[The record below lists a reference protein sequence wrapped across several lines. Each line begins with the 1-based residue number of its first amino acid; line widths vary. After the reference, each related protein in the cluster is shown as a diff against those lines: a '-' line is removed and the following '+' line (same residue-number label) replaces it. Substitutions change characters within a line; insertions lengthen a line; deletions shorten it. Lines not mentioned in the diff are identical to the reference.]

1 MRISCIPA
9 FLAAVTGLMLVTAPA
24 RAQDSLDYILA
35 DDTTYVVDRVVAV
48 VGNEAILASEID
60 EEFFLALQ
68 GSKEFAASIRTA
80 ADTARVRDVILERL
94 VNEELVVQAASR
106 DTTIIVTAE
115 EVNQTA
121 DEQLRSARARFPS
134 ESEFNTELLRSG
146 FQSSAE
152 FRRFLGEQAR
162 RQFMRDRYIEAL
174 KNREVIKT
182 VNPTEAEMRD
192 FFEAQKGQ
200 IGRRPA
206 SISFKQ
212 IVVTPQPSP
221 AAKQVAFARADS
233 IARALRAGGDFAAA
247 ARRFSQDSGSAV
259 QGGDLGW
266 QRRGTFVRSFDSV
279 VFDPNFKPGMISN
292 PVETV
297 YGYHVIQVQRVQPT
311 EVNARHILIV
321 PETTPENVDSARA
334 LAARVADRLRAG
346 APFDSLQ
353 NAVHD
358 EAEEKEAR
366 DAPLTALPPVYAQV
380 VTDADSGAVVGPFEL
395 PGPGGKVK
403 FAVLVVGSRREEG
416 EVAFADVREQIR
428 AALSGQLGEQQY
440 LARLRDANYVD
451 IRTESP

>member
-266 QRRGTFVRSFDSV
+266 QRRGTFVRSFDNV
-279 VFDPNFKPGMISN
+279 VFDPGFKPGMISN

>member
-1 MRISCIPA
+1 MPA
-9 FLAAVTGLMLVTAPA
+9 LLAAMTAWMLVAAPA
-24 RAQDSLDYILA
+24 HAQDSLDFILA
-35 DDTTYVVDRVVAV
+35 EDTTYVVDRVVAV

-68 GSKEFAASIRTA
+68 GSEEFAASLRTP
-80 ADTARVRDVILERL
+80 ADTARVRDAILDRL
-94 VNEELVVQAASR
+94 VNEELIVQAASR

-121 DEQLRSARARFPS
+121 DEQLRSARSRFPS

-152 FRRFLGEQAR
+152 LRRFLGEQAR
-162 RQFMRDRYIEAL
+162 RKFMRDRFIEAL
-174 KNREVIKT
+174 KNRDVIKT
-182 VNPTEAEMRD
+182 VNPTDAEMRE
-192 FFEAQKGQ
+192 FFEAQKAQ
-200 IGRRPA
+200 IGQRPA

-212 IVVTPQPSP
+212 IVVTPQPS
-221 AAKQVAFARADS
+221 ATAKQAAFARADS
-233 IARALRAGGDFAAA
+233 IARALRTDGDFAAA

-266 QRRGTFVRSFDSV
+266 QRRGTFVRSFDDV
-279 VFDPNFKPGMISN
+279 VFNLKPGTISN

-297 YGYHVIQVQRVQPT
+297 YGYHVIQVQRIQPT

-334 LAARVADRLRAG
+334 LAARVVDQLRAG
-346 APFDSLQ
+346 ARFDSLQ
-353 NAVHD
+353 TAVHD

-366 DAPLTALPPVYAQV
+366 DAPLTALPPSYSQV
-380 VTDADSGAVVGPFEL
+380 VADADSGAVVGPFEL

-403 FAVLVVGSRREEG
+403 FAVLVVGSRRAAG

-428 AALSGQLGEQQY
+428 AALAGQLGEQQY
-440 LARLRDANYVD
+440 LARLRDATYVD

>member
-1 MRISCIPA
+1 MPA
-9 FLAAVTGLMLVTAPA
+9 LVAAVAALMLVAAPA
-24 RAQDSLDYILA
+24 QAQDSLEFILA
-35 DDTTYVVDRVVAV
+35 EDTTYVVDRVVAV

-68 GSKEFAASIRTA
+68 GNEQFAASIRTP

-94 VNEELVVQAASR
+94 VNEELIVQAASR

-121 DEQLRSARARFPS
+121 DEQLRSARNRFPT
-134 ESEFNTELLRSG
+134 ESGFNTELLRSG

-162 RQFMRDRYIEAL
+162 RKFMRDRYIEAL

-182 VNPTEAEMRD
+182 VNPTDAEMRE

-200 IGRRPA
+200 IGQRPA

-212 IVVTPQPSP
+212 IVVTPQPSA
-221 AAKQVAFARADS
+221 AAKQVAFAKADS

-266 QRRGTFVRSFDSV
+266 QRRGTFVRSFDNV

-297 YGYHVIQVQRVQPT
+297 YGFHVIQVQRVQPT

-321 PETTPENVDSARA
+321 PETTQENVDSARA
-334 LAARVADRLRAG
+334 LAARVADQLRAG
-346 APFDSLQ
+346 VRFDSLQ
-353 NAVHD
+353 EAVHD

-366 DAPLTALPPVYAQV
+366 DAPLTALPPAYSQV
-380 VTDADSGAVVGPFEL
+380 LAEADSGAVVGPFEL

-403 FAVLVVGSRREEG
+403 FAVLVVGNRRAAG

-428 AALSGQLGEQQY
+428 AALAGQLGEQQY